1 MQRCMLKGK
10 IHHIRITDAN
20 VAYEGS
26 ITIDA
31 ALMSA
36 ADIRPY
42 EQVHVW
48 SLDSGERLETYA
60 IPGEA
65 GSGQACMN
73 GAAAHRIKQGET
85 VIIASFAWMD
95 EKEIAAHLPSV
106 VFVDEKNRIRND
118 ASRLRARP
126 RLVSG

>member
-1 MQRCMLKGK
+1 MLKGK
-10 IHHIRITDAN
+10 IHHARITDAN

-31 ALMSA
+31 TVMNA
-36 ADIRPY
+36 ADICPY

-60 IPGEA
+60 IPGED

-73 GAAAHRIKQGET
+73 GAAAHRIKQGEI
-85 VIIASFAWMD
+85 VIIATFAWME
-95 EKEIAAHLPSV
+95 EKEIASHRPSI
-106 VFVDEKNRIRND
+106 VFVDEKNRIRSE
-118 ASRLRARP
+118 ASQIRARP